1 MTTKKPQHWA
11 TIARQKFPVTIDD
24 QGVARFHCNRIV
36 RDLVD
41 AARDGRKFDINAIA
55 RKYGYGEYTYQELK
69 EFYLTI
75 GYSVSGIAE
84 LSFFQG
90 QTMRSCCWEKPR
102 KCANTSSASPLP
114 NSKGNI

>member
-1 MTTKKPQHWA
+1 MTKAKSEHWA
-11 TIARQKFPVTIDD
+11 TIGREKYPVKIDP

-41 AARDGRKFDINAIA
+41 AARDGRKYDINAIVQ
-55 RKYGYGEYTYQELK
+55 KYGYGEYTYEELK
-69 EFYLTI
+69 EFYLSI
-75 GYSVSGIAE
+75 GYSVCGIAE

-102 KCANTSSASPLP
+102 KCSPKSSEGA
-114 NSKGNI
+114 KTE